1 MTILVT
7 GTSGFI
13 GSNLTQYLIRSKKK
27 FFGIDR
33 INNPYFKFK
42 NFAKIDLQNK
52 RGIEKIIKKK
62 KITSVIHLAAIPG
75 FVNCHNSPESAF
87 KNNIEAT
94 FNLIDACR
102 KNKIK
107 KIIIASSMGVDNYF
121 KNPSIYGL
129 SKFVCENFAS
139 TFNSTFNMNIK
150 ICKISNVFGP
160 FSKHKTSSVHA
171 FIKNILQGEKIKIHK
186 RGLQK
191 RDFIFVNDVCMKLVS
206 SISRNSKSNEI
217 LINTNKFLRIIDI
230 ALLIKK
236 ISKKKNKL
244 EYVKTPAGY
253 DDKVYNKPIT
263 NIQKNFIKKLEI
275 TYNWYTNNRNKK

>member
-13 GSNLTQYLIRSKKK
+13 GSNLIRYLIKSKKK
-27 FFGIDR
+27 FFGIDK
-33 INNPYFKFK
+33 IKNPYFNFK
-42 NFAKIDLQNK
+42 NFTKVDLQNK
-52 RGIEKIIKKK
+52 SRIEKIIKKK
-62 KITSVIHLAAIPG
+62 KITSVIHLAATPG

-94 FNLIDACR
+94 FNLINSCK

-107 KIIIASSMGVDNYF
+107 KIIIASSMGVDNF
-121 KNPSIYGL
+121 TKNPSIYGL
-129 SKFVCENFAS
+129 SKFICENFAN

-171 FIKNILQGEKIKIHK
+171 FIKNILKGEKIKIHK
-186 RGLQK
+186 KGLQK
-191 RDFIFVNDVCMKLVS
+191 RDFIFVNDVCIKLVS
-206 SISRNSKSNEI
+206 SLSKNSKSNVV

-236 ISKKKNKL
+236 ISKKNNKL

-253 DDKVYNKPIT
+253 DDKVYNKPATRIK
-263 NIQKNFIKKLEI
+263 KNFIKKLEI
-275 TYNWYTNNRNKK
+275 TYNWYTNNRN

>member
-13 GSNLTQYLIRSKKK
+13 GSNLTQYLIKTKKK
-27 FFGIDR
+27 FYGIDK

-52 RGIEKIIKKK
+52 KGIEKIIKIK

-94 FNLIDACR
+94 FNLINACK

-107 KIIIASSMGVDNYF
+107 KIIIASSMGVDNYIR
-121 KNPSIYGL
+121 NPSIYGL
-129 SKFVCENFAS
+129 SKFICENFAN
-139 TFNSTFNMNIK
+139 TFNSAFNMNIK

-160 FSKHKTSSVHA
+160 FSKHKTSAVHA
-171 FIKNILQGEKIKIHK
+171 FIKNILKGEKIKIHK
-186 RGLQK
+186 KGFQK
-191 RDFIFVNDVCMKLVS
+191 RDFIFVDDVCKKLVLS
-206 SISRNSKSNEI
+206 NSKNFKNNEI
-217 LINTNKFLRIIDI
+217 LINTNKFLRIIDM

-236 ISKKKNKL
+236 ISKKNNKL
-244 EYVKTPAGY
+244 KYVKTPDGY
-253 DDKVYNKPIT
+253 DDKVYIKPIT
-263 NIQKNFIKKLEI
+263 KVQKSFIKKLES
-275 TYNWYTNNRNKK
+275 TYNWYTNNRN